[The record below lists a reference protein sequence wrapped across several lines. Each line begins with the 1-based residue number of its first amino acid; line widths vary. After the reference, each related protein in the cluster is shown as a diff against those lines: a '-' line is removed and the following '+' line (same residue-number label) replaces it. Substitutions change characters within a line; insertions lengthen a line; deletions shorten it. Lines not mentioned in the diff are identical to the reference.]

1 MRLVTWEISVNMI
14 STTVN
19 QIRAE
24 TAAFAMISLTHFH
37 AHARREPAA
46 NCVSTTKM
54 NVTTELAIMAEH
66 VLTRLAGLNAVVRQA
81 LPVPDVKVIL
91 TNVWQIL
98 VMDLAQQIVTS

>member
-1 MRLVTWEISVNMI
+1 MI
-14 STTVN
+14 STTAN
-19 QIRAE
+19 LIRAE
-24 TAAFAMISLTHFH
+24 TAVFAMISSTHFL
-37 AHARREPAA
+37 APARLELAA

-98 VMDLAQQIVTS
+98 VMVLAQQIVTS

>member
-1 MRLVTWEISVNMI
+1 
-14 STTVN
+14 
-19 QIRAE
+19 
-24 TAAFAMISLTHFH
+24 
-37 AHARREPAA
+37 
-46 NCVSTTKM
+46 M